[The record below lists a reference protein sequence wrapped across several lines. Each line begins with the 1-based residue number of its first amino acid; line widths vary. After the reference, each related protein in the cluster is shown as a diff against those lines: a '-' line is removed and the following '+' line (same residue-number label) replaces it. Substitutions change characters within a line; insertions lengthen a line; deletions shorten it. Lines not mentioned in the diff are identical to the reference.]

1 MKDYCKNFYFKA
13 LIKTLKIHRH
23 LNNTCLRE
31 LITNFG
37 KYDED
42 GFHLPHLLFSTRP
55 FYNPFDLVDTYCNL
69 IGRQYA
75 KDVALYHLKK
85 IKEGDNRLRSNDLK
99 FTIQQ
104 FERLLKGDETI
115 LHSFIYAIKHYQI
128 KNWIGRNMCCHNFLD
143 DKEFYDV
150 IYGNES

>member
-1 MKDYCKNFYFKA
+1 MNKFHKNFYFKA
-13 LIKTLKIHRH
+13 LIKTFKIHKR
-23 LNNTCLRE
+23 LNDTDLKNILRF
-31 LITNFG
+31 FG

-42 GFHLPHLLFSTRP
+42 GFHLPHLLFSVMP
-55 FYNPFDLVDTYCNL
+55 FSNVLNLIETYCNL
-69 IGRQYA
+69 IGHQYA

-85 IKEGDNRLRSNDLK
+85 IKEGDSLKSDDLK

-104 FERLLKGDETI
+104 FERLLKGDEII

-143 DKEFYDV
+143 DKGFYDV

>member
-23 LNNTCLRE
+23 LNDTCLRE

-55 FYNPFDLVDTYCNL
+55 FFNPFGLINTYCNL
-69 IGRQYA
+69 IGHQYA

-85 IKEGDNRLRSNDLK
+85 INEGSRLESGDLK
-99 FTIQQ
+99 YTTQQ
-104 FERLLKGDETI
+104 FERLLKGDKNMFECF
-115 LHSFIYAIKHYQI
+115 LDAIKNYQI
-128 KNWIGRNMCCHNFLD
+128 KNWIYRTMHCNYYLD
-143 DKEFYDV
+143 DKGFYDV